1 MLPKKCKGEG
11 ENMPKSLL
19 DLTYEFISTQS
30 EPVPFAEIC
39 EYIAKQSDLTK
50 EELDRKI
57 SRFYTN
63 LVLDGRFVTLGEN
76 TWDLRSRHTFD
87 KVHIDMKDVY
97 SDVEA
102 ADDDEEEEI
111 EEKEYNEIFEE
122 KKVEEDLPVESE
134 EEVDTL

>member
-1 MLPKKCKGEG
+1 MS
-11 ENMPKSLL
+11 KSLL
-19 DLTYEFISTQS
+19 DLTYDFISTQTD
-30 EPVPFAEIC
+30 PVSFAAIY
-39 EYIAKQSDLTK
+39 EYIGKESGLSK
-50 EELDRKI
+50 EELEKKI

-76 TWDLRSRHTFD
+76 TWDLRSRHTFG

-122 KKVEEDLPVESE
+122 KKVEDDLPVDAE

>member
-1 MLPKKCKGEG
+1 ME
-11 ENMPKSLL
+11 ENMSKSLL
-19 DLTYEFISTQS
+19 DLAYDFISTQKD
-30 EPVPFAEIC
+30 PVPFATIC
-39 EYIAKQSDLTK
+39 DYIAKESGLSK
-50 EELDRKI
+50 EELAQKL

-102 ADDDEEEEI
+102 PDDDEEEEI

-122 KKVEEDLPVESE
+122 KQTEDDAPVDSD